1 MNDKGENEGP
11 NDWADGSKNCEEG
24 HVRIQEIR
32 LLSAT
37 MLKIGIHTILLYLLF
52 SDN

>member
-1 MNDKGENEGP
+1 MSGRMEAKKCD
-11 NDWADGSKNCEEG
+11 SEG

-37 MLKIGIHTILLYLLF
+37 MLKIGIQK
-52 SDN
+52 